1 MSIQPP
7 HRDSKKEKYSEH
19 ESDSD
24 KDYSAYKIQD
34 VSFNA
39 PFRRE
44 RFSLQELV

>member
-7 HRDSKKEKYSEH
+7 HRNSKKEKFGEH

-24 KDYSAYKIQD
+24 KDYSAYKIHD
-34 VSFNA
+34 VFFNA

-44 RFSLQELV
+44 RFSLQVII